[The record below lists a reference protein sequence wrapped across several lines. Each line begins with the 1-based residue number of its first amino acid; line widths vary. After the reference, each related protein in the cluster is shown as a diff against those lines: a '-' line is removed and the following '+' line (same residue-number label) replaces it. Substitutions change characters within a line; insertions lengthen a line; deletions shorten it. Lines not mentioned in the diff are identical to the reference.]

1 MRVIDG
7 ICQRLRVAA
16 HQFARE
22 GVGQLVVGIYSPVIE
37 ETFLTEQI
45 FQIGGGR
52 SGRTEKFRFSS
63 AVALKL

>member
-1 MRVIDG
+1 MVEVLLSRRRIATLRVIDG
-7 ICQRLRVAA
+7 ICQQLRVAA

-45 FQIGGGR
+45 FPDRRQ
-52 SGRTEKFRFSS
+52 S
-63 AVALKL
+63 